1 MPEAPKIRH
10 PRQEVALAYALCA
23 ERLVAGDPNILNTQL
38 GTVPVLVHLLYQS
51 LEISLKRIGSRF
63 QLLGGKDPDGL
74 NLENSSHDVMALARA
89 IQAGFPEYDVL
100 SLLTATVSDDS
111 LGANYVARMIMSAEF
126 EETRVAYKNR
136 DLGYADYKSFAVFS
150 SHIQEW
156 IKAVKDTAQNLEKFI
171 DVLAYV
177 RTKPADSTK
186 ATPG

>member
-23 ERLVAGDPNILNTQL
+23 ERLVAGDPNILNTHL

-63 QLLGGKDPDGL
+63 QLLGGRDPDGL
-74 NLENSSHDVMALARA
+74 HLENSSHDIKALADA

-100 SLLTATVSDDS
+100 SLLAATVSDDT
-111 LGANYVARMIMSAEF
+111 LGANFVARMITAAEF
-126 EETRVAYKNR
+126 EETRCAYKCR
-136 DLGYADYKSFAVFS
+136 DLGYADYTSFAIFS

-171 DVLAYV
+171 DLLAYI
-177 RTKPADSTK
+177 RTKPD
-186 ATPG
+186 ATPK